1 MVYKYRFL
9 GSYVSCRNS
18 KTTTLSTQWAVWGNR
33 GESRTIATADWTIN
47 AWTLQKCYRR
57 NFKKKIKKT
66 FVYHWSYNAE
76 LEWCGA
82 TWGCGELWN
91 DIFHS
96 INPCSKMVTG
106 LRAGACRFPGSLIK
120 LADCWASISVAIVL
134 DEAGNSFECNSSRH
148 HEVLKT
154 CRRPLWLYV
163 CVLHISFRLLPH
175 ISHLVP
181 NACMHTHKS
190 LVFSQQSRVICFQ
203 R

>member
-1 MVYKYRFL
+1 MHGHCK
-9 GSYVSCRNS
+9 SA
-18 KTTTLSTQWAVWGNR
+18 T
-33 GESRTIATADWTIN
+33 GEIS
-47 AWTLQKCYRR
+47 
-57 NFKKKIKKT
+57 KKKIKKT

-154 CRRPLWLYV
+154 CRRPLWLHV

-181 NACMHTHKS
+181 NVCMHMHTHKS